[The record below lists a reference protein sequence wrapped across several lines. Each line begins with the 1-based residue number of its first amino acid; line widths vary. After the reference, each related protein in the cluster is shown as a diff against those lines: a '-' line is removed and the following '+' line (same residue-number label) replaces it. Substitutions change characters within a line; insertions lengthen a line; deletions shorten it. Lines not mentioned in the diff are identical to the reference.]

1 MIQIL
6 VVKIVNSVRMYARR
20 SDVFI
25 FNPVIKWYSN
35 KNALIHNRLIKRSER
50 WNGSWWGT
58 YRTVGDV

>member
-25 FNPVIKWYSN
+25 FNPVIK
-35 KNALIHNRLIKRSER
+35 
-50 WNGSWWGT
+50 
-58 YRTVGDV
+58 